1 MKLAIVALLLIH
13 GLIHAI
19 GFVGSWG
26 LAEFQGASRAPT
38 NFVTAQPGDPLV
50 RVFGLVWLLA
60 LAAFLVA
67 AVLLVGDSAMW
78 RAVVI
83 GAAVISMV
91 PVGLWWQ
98 NAPMG
103 AVANALVI
111 AAVLAAPKLSGVV
124 S

>member
-1 MKLAIVALLLIH
+1 
-13 GLIHAI
+13 
-19 GFVGSWG
+19 
-26 LAEFQGASRAPT
+26 
-38 NFVTAQPGDPLV
+38 
-50 RVFGLVWLLA
+50 VWLLA

-78 RAVVI
+78 RPVAI

-103 AVANALVI
+103 AVANALII
-111 AAVLAAPKLSGVV
+111 AAVLAAPKLSVV